1 MYSSRGISVCIKV
14 KSIMLGVIT
23 CIFWVF
29 SSKVDIIIRS
39 ATVDLSNDVRFGK
52 IQLQIFFAHML
63 SKFLSQ
69 STCIYVLYCSPF
81 SECAIFKFI
90 ISFIHR
96 KLNKVDRNF
105 WTRQNGRKF
114 CLLCFDKKF
123 QRRALIT
130 LAETTADSSS
140 SVTK

>member
-1 MYSSRGISVCIKV
+1 
-14 KSIMLGVIT
+14 MLGVIT

-69 STCIYVLYCSPF
+69 SPL
-81 SECAIFKFI
+81 
-90 ISFIHR
+90 
-96 KLNKVDRNF
+96 
-105 WTRQNGRKF
+105 Q
-114 CLLCFDKKF
+114 LLCTVPQSFF
-123 QRRALIT
+123 RECHIHYFIYT
-130 LAETTADSSS
+130 S
-140 SVTK
+140 